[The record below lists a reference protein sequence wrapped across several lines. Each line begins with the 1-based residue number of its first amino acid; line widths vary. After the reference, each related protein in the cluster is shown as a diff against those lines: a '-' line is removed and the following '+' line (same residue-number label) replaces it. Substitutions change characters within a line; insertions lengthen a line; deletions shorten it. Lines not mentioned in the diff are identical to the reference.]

1 MKGRRF
7 ASNAAAN
14 VAAGASATLFQIGL
28 TAIASRVLGP
38 VEFGRWALAL
48 SLAALT
54 PLFAVNLSSIVTRRL
69 LERGPEHATTVM
81 QAARQWAFALGAT
94 ALTGICLAG
103 WGLQAASTLLNNRP
117 AWEFVA
123 VVAVLTLGQLW
134 QVLAQPRFGWHFAR
148 EHNWHVAI
156 ANSAARLTALLAV
169 LGAALCGLQ
178 TPLGLGLGLG
188 LGAATG
194 LLLATRWGSAT
205 TPVPTHR
212 SDASVAAA
220 RAERRAM
227 MPLLRAFAVW
237 ALGSAAIQYA
247 LPAFVSLIAP
257 RTFTPF
263 YLAYTLN
270 LIVLGVIGAVASAM
284 LAPVTRQRLAGEF
297 NALQRWLTLG
307 PLATGCVLVLMLSMV
322 WYTLPLLLS
331 IWSAGLA
338 GAEDVRRPFFWLGL
352 QTLVRSISLVY
363 SVLLSSAG
371 RPGQMAQPILMEL
384 ALTVLIALPLGW
396 AFGDVAL
403 LAGLAAAGLATA
415 FLTLR
420 VGLAL
425 VPYNASQRAKLGLAF
440 LAAQVL
446 ACTAW
451 TLLAR

>member
-1 MKGRRF
+1 MIKRRF

-28 TAIASRVLGP
+28 TAIASRVLGS

-48 SLAALT
+48 SLSALT

-69 LERGPEHATTVM
+69 LEQGPENATTVM
-81 QAARQWAFALGAT
+81 HAARQWAFALGSA
-94 ALTGICLAG
+94 ALAGICLAG
-103 WGLQAASTLLNNRP
+103 WGLQAVSTLLHNRP
-117 AWEFVA
+117 AWEFLA

-148 EHNWHVAI
+148 EHNWQVAI
-156 ANSAARLTALLAV
+156 TNSAARLMALLAV
-169 LGAALCGLQ
+169 LAAALSGLR
-178 TPLGLGLGLG
+178 TPLGLALGLG

-194 LLLATRWGSAT
+194 VLLATRWGSAT
-205 TPVPTHR
+205 PPVQTHR
-212 SDASVAAA
+212 SDATAAA
-220 RAERRAM
+220 VRAERQAM
-227 MPLLRAFAVW
+227 TPLLRAFAVW
-237 ALGSAAIQYA
+237 ALGSAAIQYV

-257 RTFTPF
+257 KTFTPF

-270 LIVLGVIGAVASAM
+270 LIVLGIVGAVASAM
-284 LAPVTRQRLAGEF
+284 LAPLTRQRLAGEF
-297 NALQRWLTLG
+297 NALERWLTLG
-307 PLATGCVLVLMLSMV
+307 PMATGGILLLMLSMV
-322 WYTLPLLLS
+322 WYTLPLVLS
-331 IWSAGLA
+331 VWSAGVA
-338 GAEDVRRPFFWLGL
+338 GVDDVRRPFFWLGL

-371 RPGQMAQPILMEL
+371 RPAQMAQPILMEL
-384 ALTVLIALPLGW
+384 ALTVMIALPLGW

-403 LAGLAAAGLATA
+403 LAALATAGLATA
-415 FLTLR
+415 FLTMR

-425 VPYNASQRAKLGLAF
+425 VPYDSTQRAKLGLTF
-440 LAAQVL
+440 LAAQAL